1 MTIRSLYRTC
11 PRASS
16 FVILV
21 SSFCPL
27 LQRRV
32 GARIIV
38 ALACALAACDSK
50 PPAPPPPDP
59 RSQKLAIPAHGAYQG
74 AYIDWGDKEDS
85 VTLEAIDAFE
95 QTVGKQQAII
105 ASSSY
110 WGENTFPEENVRLIS
125 NHGSVPLIYWSPWDK
140 PYVEGRGPDKYSI
153 TSIIDGAHD
162 AYIDMWAEKARDYG
176 RPIIVSFANEM
187 NGSWFPWS
195 GLHYGGSRMLP
206 ATSPKFRRYAGP
218 ETFKKAYRHVVDRV
232 RAKGA
237 MNIQWVLHL
246 MNYSMPQDEWNVA
259 AQYYPGPDYCD
270 WLGFSLYGAQF
281 INDRWAP
288 FFPLFDW
295 PYTELQRID
304 PTKPVMVCEWGVGEF
319 PGKGSKADFIRDG
332 LRWMKD
338 PRFHNLKA
346 IVYWHERWQN
356 DDGTYSNLRVN
367 STPESLAAYREG
379 IANPFYLDRP
389 IFAPA
394 KPLVPVM
401 K

>member
-1 MTIRSLYRTC
+1 MNQPV
-11 PRASS
+11 PRWFCHAWKALPRPLAPCA
-16 FVILV
+16 LV
-21 SSFCPL
+21 FTF
-27 LQRRV
+27 
-32 GARIIV
+32 
-38 ALACALAACDSK
+38 ALAACDSR
-50 PPAPPPPDP
+50 PPQPHPPDV
-59 RSQKLAIPAHGAYQG
+59 RDQTLAIPKNGAYLG
-74 AYIDWGDKEDS
+74 AYIDWGEKEDS

-95 QTVGKQQAII
+95 QTVGKRQAII

-110 WGENTFPEENVRLIS
+110 WGENTFPEENVRLIA

-140 PYVEGRGPDKYSI
+140 PYAEGRGPDKYSI

-162 AYIDMWAEKARDYG
+162 AYIDMWAEKARAYG
-176 RPIIVSFANEM
+176 GPIIVSFANEM

-206 ATSPKFRRYAGP
+206 AASPKFRRYAGP

-237 MNIQWVLHL
+237 TNIQWVLHL
-246 MNYSMPQDEWNVA
+246 MNYSLPQDEWNMA
-259 AQYYPGPDYCD
+259 SQYYPGRDYCD

-281 INDRWAP
+281 ADDKWAP

-295 PYTELQRID
+295 PYTELRLID

-332 LRWMKD
+332 LRWMRD
-338 PRFHNLKA
+338 PRFSNLKA
-346 IVYWHERWQN
+346 CVYWHERWQN
-356 DDGTYSNLRVN
+356 DDARFSNLRVN

-379 IANPFYLDRP
+379 IANPFYLGSP
-389 IFAPA
+389 IFT
-394 KPLVPVM
+394 K